1 MSQLMADVAKREKVL
16 VTLVPVYTGICRNSE
31 KIYNQAQMIKK
42 LNNAGQ
48 AIGADTLYAFAK
60 SVIDFLRPGRG
71 RRPVDQPVFQGGTN
85 NYTLTT

>member
-1 MSQLMADVAKREKVL
+1 
-16 VTLVPVYTGICRNSE
+16 VPVYTGICRNSE

-60 SVIDFLRPGRG
+60 SVIDFSADLGADA
-71 RRPVDQPVFQGGTN
+71 DQLISLFSRGGTII
-85 NYTLTT
+85 TH